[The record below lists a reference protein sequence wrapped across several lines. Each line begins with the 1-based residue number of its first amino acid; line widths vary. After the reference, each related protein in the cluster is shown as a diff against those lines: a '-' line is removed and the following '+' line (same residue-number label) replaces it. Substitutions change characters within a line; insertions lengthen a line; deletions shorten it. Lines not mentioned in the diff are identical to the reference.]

1 MVDDTKH
8 AADLHQRDE
17 ISSQDKENSDVMETA
32 QLLKAFK
39 LGQSKF
45 ELDQKE
51 DKLVEVEEQE
61 KVHEKD
67 QELGDVKQLP
77 IEDAPTSNF
86 TDNKS
91 SALDSEIKDSKNE
104 AASGVT
110 VDVSGV
116 GTQSPGDVS
125 VKVVDDVDDV
135 ADEGLEGSEPGL
147 TNPALSSLMEG
158 TTVNF

>member
-8 AADLHQRDE
+8 ADDLYQRDE
-17 ISSQDKENSDVMETA
+17 VSSQGKENSDVMETA
-32 QLLKAFK
+32 KLLKAFK

-67 QELGDVKQLP
+67 QELGDVNELP
-77 IEDAPTSNF
+77 IEGAPTSNF
-86 TDNKS
+86 TDKKS
-91 SALDSEIKDSKNE
+91 SALDSEIKDSINE
-104 AASGVT
+104 AASGDT
-110 VDVSGV
+110 FDVSGIGNV
-116 GTQSPGDVS
+116 E
-125 VKVVDDVDDV
+125 VVDDVDDV

-158 TTVNF
+158 TTVHF

>member
-8 AADLHQRDE
+8 ADDLYQRDE
-17 ISSQDKENSDVMETA
+17 VSSQGKENSDVMETA
-32 QLLKAFK
+32 KLLKAFK

-67 QELGDVKQLP
+67 QELGDVNELP
-77 IEDAPTSNF
+77 IEGAPTSNF
-86 TDNKS
+86 TDKKS
-91 SALDSEIKDSKNE
+91 SALDSEIKDSINE
-104 AASGVT
+104 AASGDT
-110 VDVSGV
+110 FDVSGV
-116 GTQSPGDVS
+116 AS
-125 VKVVDDVDDV
+125 VEVVDDVDDV

-158 TTVNF
+158 TTVHF

>member
-8 AADLHQRDE
+8 ADDLYQRDE
-17 ISSQDKENSDVMETA
+17 VSSQGKENSDVRETA
-32 QLLKAFK
+32 KLLKAFK

-67 QELGDVKQLP
+67 QELGDVNELP
-77 IEDAPTSNF
+77 IEGAPTSNF

-91 SALDSEIKDSKNE
+91 SALDSEIKDSINE
-104 AASGVT
+104 AASGDT
-110 VDVSGV
+110 FDVSGIGNV
-116 GTQSPGDVS
+116 E
-125 VKVVDDVDDV
+125 VVDDVDDV

-158 TTVNF
+158 TTVHF

>member
-8 AADLHQRDE
+8 ADDLYQRDE
-17 ISSQDKENSDVMETA
+17 VSSQGKENSDVMETA
-32 QLLKAFK
+32 KLLKAFK

-67 QELGDVKQLP
+67 QELGDVNELP
-77 IEDAPTSNF
+77 IEGAPTSNF

-91 SALDSEIKDSKNE
+91 SALDSEIKDSINE
-104 AASGVT
+104 AASGDT
-110 VDVSGV
+110 FDVSGV
-116 GTQSPGDVS
+116 GNVE
-125 VKVVDDVDDV
+125 VVDDVDDV

-158 TTVNF
+158 TTVHF

>member
-8 AADLHQRDE
+8 ADDLYQRDE
-17 ISSQDKENSDVMETA
+17 VSSQGKENSDVMETA
-32 QLLKAFK
+32 KLLKAFK

-67 QELGDVKQLP
+67 QELGDVNELP
-77 IEDAPTSNF
+77 IEGAPTSNF
-86 TDNKS
+86 TDKKS
-91 SALDSEIKDSKNE
+91 SALDSEIKDSINE
-104 AASGVT
+104 AASGDT
-110 VDVSGV
+110 FDVSGV
-116 GTQSPGDVS
+116 GNVE
-125 VKVVDDVDDV
+125 VVDDVDDV

-158 TTVNF
+158 TTVHF

>member
-8 AADLHQRDE
+8 ADDLYQRDE
-17 ISSQDKENSDVMETA
+17 VSSQGKENSDVMETA
-32 QLLKAFK
+32 KLLKAFK

-67 QELGDVKQLP
+67 QELGDVNELP
-77 IEDAPTSNF
+77 IEGAPTSNF

-91 SALDSEIKDSKNE
+91 SALDSEIKDSINE
-104 AASGVT
+104 AASGDT
-110 VDVSGV
+110 FDVSGIGNV
-116 GTQSPGDVS
+116 E
-125 VKVVDDVDDV
+125 VVDDVDDV

-158 TTVNF
+158 TTVHF

>member
-8 AADLHQRDE
+8 ADDLYQRDE
-17 ISSQDKENSDVMETA
+17 VLSQGKENSDVMETA
-32 QLLKAFK
+32 KLLKAFK

-67 QELGDVKQLP
+67 QELGDVNELP
-77 IEDAPTSNF
+77 IEGAPTYNF

-91 SALDSEIKDSKNE
+91 SALDSEIKDSINE
-104 AASGVT
+104 SASGDT
-110 VDVSGV
+110 FDVSGV
-116 GTQSPGDVS
+116 GS
-125 VKVVDDVDDV
+125 VEVVDDVDDV

-158 TTVNF
+158 TTVHF

>member
-61 KVHEKD
+61 KVHEK
-67 QELGDVKQLP
+67 ELGDVKQLP
-77 IEDAPTSNF
+77 IEDAPASNF

-91 SALDSEIKDSKNE
+91 SPLDSEIKDSKNE
-104 AASGVT
+104 VASGVT
-110 VDVSGV
+110 VDVSRV